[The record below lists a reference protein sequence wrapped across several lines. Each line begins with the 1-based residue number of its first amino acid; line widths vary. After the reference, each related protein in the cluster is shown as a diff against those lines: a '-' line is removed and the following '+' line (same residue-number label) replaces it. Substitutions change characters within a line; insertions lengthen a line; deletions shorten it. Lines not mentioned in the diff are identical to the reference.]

1 MSRQSEFDNV
11 RAEKIRVERLSR
23 KDFIDADLVHLDD
36 AKRLAI
42 ELCLAAEQDA
52 NLGVHDQ
59 SVHIRAGAQQMER
72 GIKSL
77 RLDDMRQCGDKKG
90 GPKTE
95 RMIKQEHEQTSP

>member
-1 MSRQSEFDNV
+1 MGTRGRCSRRQRGHSSMSRQSEFDNA

-59 SVHIRAGAQQMER
+59 SVHIRAGAQQMRSEEHTSELQSR
-72 GIKSL
+72 GHL
-77 RLDDMRQCGDKKG
+77 V
-90 GPKTE
+90 
-95 RMIKQEHEQTSP
+95 